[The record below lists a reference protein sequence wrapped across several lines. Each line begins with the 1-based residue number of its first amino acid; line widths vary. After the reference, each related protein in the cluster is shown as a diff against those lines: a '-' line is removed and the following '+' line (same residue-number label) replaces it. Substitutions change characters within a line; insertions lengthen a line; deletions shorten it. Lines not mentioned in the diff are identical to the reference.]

1 MTMREVL
8 MLEANRDRYRTPFAN
23 ACEPLCAIFLS
34 RVGKKPWKEFCSK
47 TRRNTAVYEGRKKS
61 RIKARRRKRPPAKSL
76 LPAVRAVDGSF

>member
-34 RVGKKPWKEFCSK
+34 RVGKKSPGRSSALKHGE
-47 TRRNTAVYEGRKKS
+47 TRRFTRDERK
-61 RIKARRRKRPPAKSL
+61 A
-76 LPAVRAVDGSF
+76 G